1 MDFSGELNRYAVLR
15 ATVRD
20 VPGVTR
26 CRDVADA
33 LFAQLMLF
41 DWRNGQLRRKFDAVR
56 AFWGVGLW
64 RSP

>member
-20 VPGVTR
+20 VPGVVR
-26 CRDVADA
+26 CRDVVDA

-41 DWRNGQLRRKFDAVR
+41 EWRNGQLRRKFDAVR
-56 AFWGVGLW
+56 RGGWQLARGV
-64 RSP
+64 